1 MFQVQPSFE
10 SVVQC
15 NELARAV
22 LFAIVIGGVKSPLGV
37 DGLVGCASEALI
49 CVYYQREEQDMIVE
63 VAC

>member
-1 MFQVQPSFE
+1 
-10 SVVQC
+10 VVQC